1 MARKLPILR
10 VAGPTILVS
19 LLLFTAC
26 TLSAIILYRLHADTA
41 EGLAEDIESRRKA
54 VEIETSLGNLIRLVR
69 KGSDQVDALNETIEQ
84 MIGESETLA
93 NTDEEQRL
101 HARLQES
108 FGRYHHDVWQNRLDD
123 EAQPSGEAVRAAL
136 RILEKEVRPTVIE
149 LRDLNSRQID
159 IAHVVYGPTRG
170 RWRPSGPRSFLV
182 RFWARGESKRFLLRT
197 LSSAYHHQCH
207 TYPER

>member
-41 EGLAEDIESRRKA
+41 EGLAEEIESRRKA
-54 VEIETSLGNLIRLVR
+54 VEIETSLGNLIHLVR

-93 NTDEEQRL
+93 STDDEQRL
-101 HARLQES
+101 HARLQEG
-108 FGRYHHDVWQNRLDD
+108 FARYHHDVWQNRLDA
-123 EAQPSGEAVRAAL
+123 EAQPSG
-136 RILEKEVRPTVIE
+136 
-149 LRDLNSRQID
+149 
-159 IAHVVYGPTRG
+159 
-170 RWRPSGPRSFLV
+170 
-182 RFWARGESKRFLLRT
+182 
-197 LSSAYHHQCH
+197 
-207 TYPER
+207 